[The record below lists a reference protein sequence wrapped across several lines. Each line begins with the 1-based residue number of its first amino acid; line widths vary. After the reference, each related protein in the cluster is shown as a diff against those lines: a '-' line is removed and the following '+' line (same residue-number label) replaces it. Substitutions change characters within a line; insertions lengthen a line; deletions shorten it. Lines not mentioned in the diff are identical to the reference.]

1 MRGIQI
7 AALSSLT
14 YAQGFVFRAS
24 KSKPRFEQTSLF
36 DGQSSGVQLVS
47 LEGLGDDHE
56 TVGESMATSLA
67 SWLDDEWI
75 PQDVHMK
82 MGNRA
87 KETYV
92 RCRTNG
98 IDDVAGKPVYPLLRS
113 AGGSQTY
120 YVLSSVSDRHTHTSQ
135 FCGGSHRSGVCRDH
149 DRNNRR
155 FVPRVGRV
163 QR

>member
-98 IDDVAGKPVYPLLRS
+98 IDDVAEIMTEITDDLYRGWDEFNADAFVN
-113 AGGSQTY
+113 AW
-120 YVLSSVSDRHTHTSQ
+120 VS
-135 FCGGSHRSGVCRDH
+135 F
-149 DRNNRR
+149 
-155 FVPRVGRV
+155 
-163 QR
+163 

>member
-1 MRGIQI
+1 MRGSHI

-14 YAQGFVFRAS
+14 YAQGFVFRA
-24 KSKPRFEQTSLF
+24 SKPRFEQTSLF

-56 TVGESMATSLA
+56 TVGESMANSLA

-92 RCRTNG
+92 KCRTNG
-98 IDDVAGKPVYPLLRS
+98 IDDVAEIMTEITDDLYSGWDEFNADAFVNAWDIGNYCSDWMIKS
-113 AGGSQTY
+113 SGSET
-120 YVLSSVSDRHTHTSQ
+120 
-135 FCGGSHRSGVCRDH
+135 CGCSNEISE
-149 DRNNRR
+149 
-155 FVPRVGRV
+155 
-163 QR
+163 